1 MKTVFTLLMLPVL
14 ILVCIFF
21 STQLYVNGQY
31 LGAYSLVATWFLSI
45 VFWIQNTGL
54 VLQKQRA

>member
-1 MKTVFTLLMLPVL
+1 MKTVFTLIMLPVL

-31 LGAYSLVATWFLSI
+31 LASYSLVATWFLSI

-54 VLQKQRA
+54 VLQKQPA